1 MENSLETI
9 HEETELSSTIAKQS
23 MLNSMNIEAL
33 QQSENQNKSET
44 VPVEIP
50 VEVPVEVPSQV
61 EMDSTIPLSTPSQNT
76 MVDFRKELQNLVFY
90 SFEY

>member
-1 MENSLETI
+1 METI
-9 HEETELSSTIAKQS
+9 HEETELSSPIAKQS

-50 VEVPVEVPSQV
+50 VEVPSQV

-76 MVDFRKELQNLVFY
+76 MVDFRKELQNLVFL
-90 SFEY
+90 FF